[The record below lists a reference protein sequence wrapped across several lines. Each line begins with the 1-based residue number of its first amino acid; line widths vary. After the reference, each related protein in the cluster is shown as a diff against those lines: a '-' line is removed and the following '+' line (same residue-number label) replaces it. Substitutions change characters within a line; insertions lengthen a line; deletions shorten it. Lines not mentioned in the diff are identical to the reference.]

1 MEKMINVYARLAIL
15 ILTSCATAH
24 AGRGDDLPLR
34 AGMAWTYRGTETDR
48 AGTHEITLTVRV
60 SESDGEVA
68 KLQIG
73 AQPRPH
79 VLAWRGD
86 TLYRDGDPWLE
97 WPLAKGQRT
106 CFDPK
111 ICWVVEDVDSV
122 SLDAKGVAPVR
133 RTRWRVVERDNTG
146 VATVELV
153 AGVGVAAFR
162 YHHNGSPDDIDVRLA
177 EVSR

>member
-24 AGRGDDLPLR
+24 
-34 AGMAWTYRGTETDR
+34 
-48 AGTHEITLTVRV
+48 
-60 SESDGEVA
+60 
-68 KLQIG
+68 
-73 AQPRPH
+73 
-79 VLAWRGD
+79 AWRGD

-162 YHHNGSPDDIDVRLA
+162 YHHNG
-177 EVSR
+177 